1 MTEEGMVT
9 VPGFLANGI
18 ECGIKGNGKRDL
30 ALLYSEVPATACGVF
45 TTNRFR
51 AAPVLVD
58 EERIR
63 DGRAQAVIVNSGNAN
78 AATGTGGYADALAM
92 ARAVSVKMGLDEELV
107 LVASTGVIGVRL
119 PVEKIVDH
127 VDRLADGLDREGIAV
142 AGEAIMT
149 TDQFPKRA
157 IATRRIGGREITIG
171 GIAKGAGMIEPN
183 MATMLSF
190 IMTDAAI
197 DHACLSTVFREIIG
211 ESFNAISVDGCMSTN
226 DMVIVMANGMAGNR
240 PIEESSG
247 DVAAF
252 RETLREVMVPLATSI
267 VRDGEGATK
276 LIEIVI
282 EGARSHDEARKL
294 AYAVANSNL
303 VKTAF
308 FGEDPNW
315 GRIMSAIGSTDV
327 PFATDGVELY
337 LDDVPLFTKGAGRS
351 DAGDRLAAIMKRD
364 TVRVLLTMGMGDESF
379 RLYASDLSHDY
390 VSMNAL
396 YHS

>member
-1 MTEEGMVT
+1 MTEKEVVT

-18 ECGIKGNGKRDL
+18 VCGIKGNGKGDL
-30 ALLYSEVPATACGVF
+30 ALLYSEVTATACGVF

-63 DGRAQAVIVNSGNAN
+63 DGRAQAIIVNSGNAN
-78 AATGTGGYADALAM
+78 AATGTEGYEGARAM
-92 ARAVSVKMGLDEELV
+92 ARAVSEKLGLEEDLV

-119 PVEKIVDH
+119 PVEKIVEH
-127 VDRLADGLDREGIAV
+127 VDSLVDGLDRNGITV

-157 IATRRIGGREITIG
+157 STTCRVGAKEVTVG

-190 IMTDAAI
+190 IMTDAVI
-197 DHACLSTVFREIIG
+197 GHASLCTVFREVIE
-211 ESFNAISVDGCMSTN
+211 ESFNAITVDGCMSTN
-226 DMVIVMANGMAGNR
+226 DMVIIMANGMAGNR
-240 PIEESSG
+240 PIEESS
-247 DVAAF
+247 DDMAAF
-252 RETLREVMVPLATSI
+252 REALREVMVPLATSI

-282 EGARSHDEARKL
+282 EAARSRDEARKL

-327 PFATDGVELY
+327 PFDTDGVELY
-337 LDDVPLFTKGAGRS
+337 LDDVPLFTKGAGGS

-364 TVRVLLTMGMGDESF
+364 TVRVLLKMGMGDESF

-390 VSMNAL
+390 VSLNAL